1 MQTHTII
8 IFGAGGRTGREVVI
22 RALQAGHTVSAFV
35 FKKPSPGTFPEHPN
49 LHIIE
54 GNARNAAEVQAAL
67 TSHDTVINII
77 APKLGE
83 KSNYDISSVA
93 TKNIIAG
100 MEELGM
106 SRYIGQAGAWATEYI
121 EDASIPM
128 RIAFSLA
135 WPLRQIYTFKK
146 LEDKIVKNSS
156 TNWTLVRCA
165 RLTNGKP
172 GRIKIHMD
180 RYKCKMFEVPHISR
194 KSVAQFHL
202 AIIDEPSYI
211 KRAPIISN

>member
-8 IFGAGGRTGREVVI
+8 VFGGAGRTGREVIVD
-22 RALQAGHTVSAFV
+22 ALQAGHTVTAFV
-35 FKKPSPGTFPEHPN
+35 FRKPAPGILPEHPN
-49 LHIIE
+49 FRIIE
-54 GNARNAAEVQAAL
+54 GNARNATEVQAAL

-83 KSNYDISSVA
+83 KLNYDISAVA
-93 TKNIIAG
+93 TRNIITG

-106 SRYIGQAGAWATEYI
+106 TRYIGQAGAWATEFL
-121 EDASIPM
+121 EDASLPM
-128 RIAFSLA
+128 RIVFKYY
-135 WPLRQIYTFKK
+135 WPLRQIYEFKK
-146 LEDKIVKNSS
+146 TEDKIVKNSS

-172 GRIKIHMD
+172 KRIKIHMD
-180 RYKCKMFEVPHISR
+180 RYKCKMFELPKISR

-202 AIIDEPSYI
+202 AIIDEPSYF
-211 KRAPIISN
+211 KRTPVISN